1 MDKIDELISAANIR
15 LKEQRI
21 SISIE
26 RHGAWLRLRGTF
38 PPKPGAKQ
46 DRPSRQRIYPGIS
59 ATPEGVRVA
68 EKEAFKVRLSLDE
81 KNFDWQVYTRHNNC
95 DDRSP
100 STVGEWILLF
110 EEDYF
115 NRRRK
120 DNQTLTTW
128 RTEYRAVFRRL
139 PPDEPLNAEV
149 LRQAI
154 LATYPDTKT
163 RRRFCIC
170 LGALARFAR
179 VELDI
184 TLLKGDYSPKR
195 VTPRQIPDDETILEN
210 FYKISNP
217 SWRWVYGMMA
227 CYGLRN
233 HEVFRVD
240 LEAFANSHICTV
252 LEGKTGSRRVWP
264 FHPEWVEEFDLHG
277 LQVPPLNLER
287 SNASLGGDVSQHFR
301 RQSIDFAAYNLRHAW
316 AIRTLEYG
324 LENSLAAQ
332 QMGHS
337 LEVHSELY
345 HHWIS
350 EKQHQRA
357 FELLL
362 KRADRPKPP
371 SVNFSKQ

>member
-1 MDKIDELISAANIR
+1 MNADIDTLITDANIR
-15 LKEQRI
+15 LKQQRI

-38 PPKPGAKQ
+38 PPKPGAKD
-46 DRPSRQRIYPGIS
+46 DRPKRQRIYPGIS

-68 EKEAFKVRLSLDE
+68 EKEAFKIRLSLDE
-81 KNFDWQVYTRHNNC
+81 KNFDWAIYTRHQ
-95 DDRSP
+95 DDHSP

-120 DNQTLTTW
+120 DHQTLTTW
-128 RTEYRAVFRRL
+128 RTEYQVVFRRL
-139 PPDEPLNAEV
+139 PTDQKLTPDILV
-149 LRQAI
+149 QTI
-154 LATYPDTKT
+154 LATAPDTKS
-163 RRRFCIC
+163 RKRFCIC
-170 LGALARFAR
+170 LKALAKFVG

-184 TLLKGDYSPKR
+184 KPLKGDYSPKR
-195 VTPRQIPDDETILEN
+195 VAPRQIPDDEAIVEN
-210 FYKISNP
+210 FYKISSP

-227 CYGLRN
+227 TYGLRN

-240 LEAFANSHICTV
+240 LDTFANSHICTV
-252 LEGKTGSRRVWP
+252 LEGKTGGRRVWP
-264 FHPEWVEEFDLHG
+264 FHPEWVEGFELHS
-277 LQVPPLNLER
+277 LEMPPLNLKR

-301 RQSIDFAAYNLRHAW
+301 RHGIDFAAYNLRHAW

-362 KRADRPKPP
+362 KRADRPRPP
-371 SVNFSKQ
+371 AITFPQQ